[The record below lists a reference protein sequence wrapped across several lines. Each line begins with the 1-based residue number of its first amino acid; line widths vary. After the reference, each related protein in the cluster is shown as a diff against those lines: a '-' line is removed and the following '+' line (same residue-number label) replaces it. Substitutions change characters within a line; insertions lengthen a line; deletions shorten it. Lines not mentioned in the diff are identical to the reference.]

1 MIPTRSPGLKGW
13 GVAVMVLVLLPL
25 VAGAVLRAGEP
36 PPGPPWETDYW
47 NARREALRTG
57 TPVFIYFT
65 KTY

>member
-1 MIPTRSPGLKGW
+1 MRSSGQGKW
-13 GVAVMVLVLLPL
+13 GGVLLFLLLVPL
-25 VAGAVLRAGEP
+25 VAGTALRAGEP

-47 NARREALRTG
+47 TARREALRTG

>member
-1 MIPTRSPGLKGW
+1 MRSPGQKKQGAAIIL
-13 GVAVMVLVLLPL
+13 MMLLTL
-25 VAGAVLRAGEP
+25 AAGTVLRAGEP

-47 NARREALRTG
+47 TARSEALRTG